1 MAIGLLGG
9 SFNPPHT
16 GHRQISELA
25 LKRAR
30 LDQVWWLVSPG
41 NPLKD
46 HAELASL
53 SRRLELCRAMT
64 RHPRIKVTAFEAR
77 FNVRYSEDT
86 LSILTR
92 LRPNID
98 FVWLMGADN
107 LAGFH
112 KWQNWRRIAALMP
125 FIVIDRPGFTLSYL
139 SAPAAIALS
148 RYRVDESDAHLLPRM
163 KPPAWS
169 FLHGPRSDLSSTAIR
184 RRKG

>member
-1 MAIGLLGG
+1 MAVGLLGG
-9 SFNPPHT
+9 SFNPPHP
-16 GHRQISELA
+16 GHRLISELA

-46 HAELASL
+46 HSQLASL
-53 SRRLELCRAMT
+53 SSRLELCHAMT
-64 RHPRIKVTAFEAR
+64 RHPDIKVTAFEAR
-77 FNVRYSEDT
+77 FDVRYTQDT

-92 LRPNID
+92 RRPNID

-112 KWQNWRRIAALMP
+112 KWQNWRRIASLMP

-139 SAPAAIALS
+139 SAPAAIALA
-148 RYRVDESDAHLLPRM
+148 RYRIDESDAQLLPRM
-163 KPPAWS
+163 KPPAWC
-169 FLHGPRSDLSSTAIR
+169 FLHGPRSYLSSTTIR
-184 RRKG
+184 GGQG